1 LPATEMARSGTTR
14 RLSLLAVTLTSVAA
28 ALALGVVPVRDWL
41 GQRVR
46 TADLQAQVEEVE
58 ALNSGYEDRID
69 ALNTD
74 EEIERRARSDYNLVM
89 PDEEA
94 YAVVPPPSV
103 DYPVPRIW
111 PFGDWTG

>member
-1 LPATEMARSGTTR
+1 MRSGTTR
-14 RLSLLAVTLTSVAA
+14 RLSLLAVTLTAVAA
-28 ALALGVVPVRDWL
+28 ALALGVVPLRDWFE
-41 GQRVR
+41 QRDR
-46 TADLQAQVEEVE
+46 TADLQVQVQEVE
-58 ALNSGYEDRID
+58 ARNPDYEDRID

-94 YAVVPPPSV
+94 YAVSPPPRV
-103 DYPVPRIW
+103 EHPVPGVW

>member
-1 LPATEMARSGTTR
+1 MA
-14 RLSLLAVTLTSVAA
+14 AVAA
-28 ALALGVVPVRDWL
+28 ALALGVVPFRDWL
-41 GQRVR
+41 EQRER
-46 TADLQAQVEEVE
+46 TADLQAQVDEVE
-58 ALNSGYEDRID
+58 AVNREYEDRID

-94 YAVVPPPSV
+94 YAVVSPPRV
-103 DYPVPRIW
+103 DHPVPRIW

>member
-1 LPATEMARSGTTR
+1 MVRSGTTR
-14 RLSLLAVTLTSVAA
+14 RLSLLAVTLTAVAA
-28 ALALGVVPVRDWL
+28 ALALGVVPFQDWFE
-41 GQRVR
+41 QSER

-58 ALNSGYEDRID
+58 ALNSVYEDRID

-94 YAVVPPPSV
+94 YAVLPPPRV
-103 DYPVPRIW
+103 EQPVPGIW